1 MCKVAELESG
11 RARTRIQAVQLP
23 KLRTIRLTCLLVGWQ
38 MLDQNMEFS
47 NTQARAPFSVPGGL
61 KRGGRRSGSMYLS
74 LLRAR
79 VDSNLH
85 DPQKR
90 STEAPTLCFQARP
103 LLALAVAPEMKSLL
117 SLGQPVGLSDGQRV
131 LQTLEIIPM
140 SPQAARILPGAQ
152 PKGRQRAGN
161 PQP

>member
-1 MCKVAELESG
+1 
-11 RARTRIQAVQLP
+11 
-23 KLRTIRLTCLLVGWQ
+23 
-38 MLDQNMEFS
+38 
-47 NTQARAPFSVPGGL
+47 
-61 KRGGRRSGSMYLS
+61 MYLS

-90 STEAPTLCFQARP
+90 STEAPTLCFQGRP
-103 LLALAVAPEMKSLL
+103 LLALAEAPEMKSLL
-117 SLGQPVGLSDGQRV
+117 SLGQPLGLSDGQRV

-140 SPQAARILPGAQ
+140 SPQAAQILPGAQ